1 MNVVTGDVTWVTEAP
16 QVGEAIP
23 NGVALALLVP
33 AALDLIGG
41 GGDTPG
47 EIVGKAR
54 AGFRFVAQTPGSLLV
69 RRWRLPSAPNRP

>member
-1 MNVVTGDVTWVTEAP
+1 MEVVAGNVTGVTETP

-23 NGVALALLVP
+23 YGVALAMLVP
-33 AALDLIGG
+33 AALDLIGS

-54 AGFRFVAQTPGSLLV
+54 VGFRVVAQTPGSLLV